1 MQQVPLPHLKYL
13 QLNDD
18 KEVVPEYVKYQIYIG
33 GATRTAKE
41 RKLRMLSES
50 DFEKIYSFSS
60 IKEFHDY
67 IKQFDPRYEYVV
79 Y

>member
-1 MQQVPLPHLKYL
+1 MIPS
-13 QLNDD
+13 
-18 KEVVPEYVKYQIYIG
+18 QIKKG
-33 GATRTAKE
+33 
-41 RKLRMLSES
+41 ES